1 MKFTVVGGGPSGL
14 FFSKLIKRSHPDW
27 KVTVHEQNPSDVTY
41 GFGIGLLGSSL
52 EFIRIYDAE
61 LLDEIMQSGRRGSKM
76 AIVHKGKTVAIDA
89 GDDSENIAIGRMTLL
104 SILQRH
110 CQELGIEILF
120 ESRIEDVE
128 KLRENCD
135 VLVGADGVN
144 SIVRNTYPEAF
155 GATVEP
161 QNHSFAWY
169 KTAKTFDAVYQ
180 IFNRT
185 PFGTMIGH
193 AYAYDDGQGAI
204 VIECD
209 KKTWDAVGFGEMS
222 DDETRHTCEALFA
235 DYLDGEPLMSGNL
248 TWFHPAIIRCETW
261 HHQNVVLIGDALKT
275 VHPSIGSG
283 TRVGMRDAAVLSEA
297 FDTHGADH
305 RAAFGDFR
313 QNRQLG
319 ADIFQRAA
327 ISSIKW
333 YESFEDRAHLDPVT
347 FAFSYMLRTGAV
359 DYDRL
364 RQMDPDFVRAY
375 EAAPVHY
382 GF

>member
-185 PFGTMIGH
+185 PLALHHDRSRLCLMTTVRARLSSNAIRRPGTPS
-193 AYAYDDGQGAI
+193 ALAKCRTTKPA
-204 VIECD
+204 
-209 KKTWDAVGFGEMS
+209 TPA
-222 DDETRHTCEALFA
+222 RPLFA

-248 TWFHPAIIRCETW
+248 TWFHPAIIR
-261 HHQNVVLIGDALKT
+261 L
-275 VHPSIGSG
+275 
-283 TRVGMRDAAVLSEA
+283 
-297 FDTHGADH
+297 
-305 RAAFGDFR
+305 
-313 QNRQLG
+313 
-319 ADIFQRAA
+319 
-327 ISSIKW
+327 
-333 YESFEDRAHLDPVT
+333 
-347 FAFSYMLRTGAV
+347 
-359 DYDRL
+359 
-364 RQMDPDFVRAY
+364 
-375 EAAPVHY
+375 
-382 GF
+382 